1 MAPFVELELDRDRS
15 VRDYLLEKI
24 EMYCDADRR
33 KRADAEELKRHCPT
47 VGEAM
52 QWAAE

>member
-1 MAPFVELELDRDRS
+1 MFMELEVERDMS

-33 KRADAEELKRHCPT
+33 KRADAEDVQRYCPT

>member
-1 MAPFVELELDRDRS
+1 MFMELEVERDRS

-33 KRADAEELKRHCPT
+33 KRADAEELREHCPT
-47 VGEAM
+47 VGAAM
-52 QWAAE
+52 QLAAE

>member
-1 MAPFVELELDRDRS
+1 MFMELELERDMS

-33 KRADAEELKRHCPT
+33 KRADAEELRKHCPT
-47 VGEAM
+47 VGAAM

>member
-1 MAPFVELELDRDRS
+1 MKMFMKMELERDMS

-24 EMYCDADRR
+24 KMYCDADLRR
-33 KRADAEELKRHCPT
+33 RADAEELKRHCPT